1 MWELQKNHDEF
12 SHYYYFIYL
21 NYLFIYLLTVLGL
34 SCSMQDLCWGTWA
47 LPWGRCGL
55 PFSCGRQIQLLRGI
69 WDLSSPARIEPTSP
83 ALDDGFLTTG
93 PPVSPSMSSPLDY
106 VTAHSYLQS
115 NVIFSLRVFS
125 STFRKR
131 HPHLHSPLLSCHH
144 LTVHISFAYFITC
157 LSHALPALK
166 CRFHT
171 SGNFQLFESPLYSQ
185 GPEAYIMPGA

>member
-1 MWELQKNHDEF
+1 MRLDSLKQSASARKHT
-12 SHYYYFIYL
+12 SHPPWPSPTCHRTMNCRAACRPSGF
-21 NYLFIYLLTVLGL
+21 
-34 SCSMQDLCWGTWA
+34 WGRGRE
-47 LPWGRCGL
+47 WGRCGL

-83 ALDDGFLTTG
+83 ALEDGFLTTG